1 MTNTIHT
8 PKDQMPQAIDGADGR
23 TYYRTRFTGETL
35 SACAFGEGHTSYEY
49 WAFEP
54 GHAEDTF
61 RLHAITATQFW
72 LD

>member
-8 PKDQMPQAIDGADGR
+8 PKDQMPETIDGPDGR
-23 TYYRTRFTGETL
+23 TYHRTRYTGETL
-35 SACAFGEGHTSYEY
+35 SACPFGAGHTSYEY
-49 WAFEP
+49 WGFVDGYE
-54 GHAEDTF
+54 EDSF

>member
-8 PKDQMPQAIDGADGR
+8 LKDQMPETIEGTDGR

-35 SACAFGEGHTSYEY
+35 SACSFGAGHTSHEY
-49 WAFEP
+49 WGFVD

-61 RLHAITATQFW
+61 RLHAITAKQFW